1 MSIFN
6 EMIDR
11 RKSSSYK
18 WDLMEQIYNVS
29 DASDLLPMWVADM
42 DFAVPK
48 EVIEAI
54 QNRLS
59 HSVFGYSYVG
69 EDCKKAIIG
78 WFERHH
84 NWSIE
89 QDTIL
94 FHQGVVPAIAS
105 IIETFTEPGD
115 SIAVSTP
122 VYPPFFNIPKA
133 LGRVVEA
140 CDLVEQ
146 NGSYTYDFAA
156 LEETFKRGV
165 KLYILCNPHNPAGVV
180 WSRGQLEQLVQ
191 LCIKYDVY
199 LLADEIHADILI
211 DGHQFIATLTVQDA
225 EKAKIISCVAP
236 TKTFNLAGIQAAMMV
251 VPNAE
256 LRAQLQQNA
265 SAHGQMGLNAL
276 ASVAVQAAYTHGD
289 RWLDDLNVY
298 LAANMDY
305 VCHELN
311 ALKGIEV
318 HKPGGTYLLWI
329 DYRGTGLTE
338 LEIMDRLLTVGK
350 LALEPGTK
358 YGKAGDGFLRMNVAC
373 PLETVQDGVARFKMA
388 LE

>member
-6 EMIDR
+6 EMIER
-11 RKSSSYK
+11 RKSNSYK
-18 WDLMEQIYNVS
+18 WDLMEQIYNVP

-42 DFAVPK
+42 DFAAPK

-54 QNRLS
+54 ENRLS
-59 HSVFGYSYVG
+59 HSVFGYSYVD
-69 EDCKKAIIG
+69 EDCKKAITG

-84 NWSIE
+84 NWLIE

-105 IIETFTEPGD
+105 IIETFTKPGD

-133 LGRVVEA
+133 QGRVIEA

-156 LEETFKRGV
+156 LEETFKRGI

-180 WSRGQLEQLVQ
+180 WSRSQLEQLVQ

-211 DGHQFIATLTVQDA
+211 GGHQFVATLTVQDA
-225 EKAKIISCVAP
+225 DKAKIISCVAP

-251 VPNAE
+251 VPNAD

-265 SAHGQMGLNAL
+265 TAHGQMGLNAL

-289 RWLDDLNVY
+289 RWLDDLNAY
-298 LAANMDY
+298 LTANMDY

-318 HKPGGTYLLWI
+318 RKPGGTYLLWI

-388 LE
+388 LQ